1 MTSPGASTDLK
12 KLKKKKKPTTFPWWV
27 TIIAWVTLWL
37 TVALCAAFVT
47 FYGIQFGDVKCKKW
61 ITSMLIS
68 FITSIFF
75 TQPIKV

>member
-1 MTSPGASTDLK
+1 M
-12 KLKKKKKPTTFPWWV
+12 KKKQPKKPKTFPWWV
-27 TIIAWVTLWL
+27 CVVSWVILWVTVL
-37 TVALCAAFVT
+37 VCALFVT